1 MMPSAFTLCIIA
13 LITLAI
19 LGLPIGLSMIG
30 ASIFYLLF
38 SGLDLGTAAEQLLN
52 GLYNSYVLLAVPL
65 FILAADLMNTGSLTD
80 RLLNFCLVLVGRFR
94 GGLGHVNVVANVIF
108 AGMSGSAIADAVGIG
123 RIIIPMM
130 TREGRYP
137 IAYAGAISASAAI
150 IGPIIPPSIPMVV
163 YALVADTSIGYLFLG
178 GVIPGL
184 LLGVAFMVMN
194 TLIARR
200 RDYPVEP
207 PVPWRQ
213 VPRIALDAF
222 PALMLPVVLLFGI
235 YGGVMTPTEG
245 AAAAA
250 AYALLAA
257 ALIYRAMSFKQ
268 LYGVLL
274 SSAKATTSV
283 GMLIGGALV
292 FNYVVTIENIP
303 VSVQHFIAGFHL
315 SGYTYLLLVNAIL
328 LVLGCLLEGTTIL
341 LVVVPIMIPTAKALG
356 VDLVHFG
363 VVVVVNIMIGL
374 LTPPFGLLLFVVA
387 NMTKQPLMAIVREA
401 APFILVAIIVLAFI
415 TFVPETVLWLPRMMG
430 YKG

>member
-1 MMPSAFTLCIIA
+1 MPSAFTLCIVVLVA
-13 LITLAI
+13 LAT

-38 SGLDLGTAAEQLLN
+38 AGLDLGTAAEQLLN

-184 LLGVAFMVMN
+184 LLGMTFMVMN

-200 RDYPVEP
+200 RNYPVEP
-207 PVPWRQ
+207 PVPLRRI
-213 VPRIALDAF
+213 PRVALDAF

-257 ALIYRAMSFKQ
+257 ALIYRAMPFKQ
-268 LYGVLL
+268 LYGVLR

-303 VSVQHFIAGFHL
+303 LSVQHFMTGFHFT
-315 SGYTYLLLVNAIL
+315 GFTYLLLVNAIL

-341 LVVVPIMIPTAKALG
+341 LVIVPIMIPTAKALG
-356 VDLVHFG
+356 LDLVHFG

-374 LTPPFGLLLFVVA
+374 LTPPFGLLLFVIA

-401 APFILVAIIVLAFI
+401 APFILAAIVVLAFI
-415 TFVPETVLWLPRMMG
+415 SFVPETVLWLPRAVG

>member
-1 MMPSAFTLCIIA
+1 MPSAFTLCIVVLLA
-13 LITLAI
+13 LAA

-30 ASIFYLLF
+30 ASVFYLLLA
-38 SGLDLGTAAEQLLN
+38 GLDLGTAAEQLLN

-178 GVIPGL
+178 GVVPGL

-194 TLIARR
+194 TLTARR
-200 RDYPVEP
+200 RNYPVEP
-207 PVPWRQ
+207 PVPLRQ
-213 VPRIALDAF
+213 LPRITLSAF

-268 LYGVLL
+268 LYTVLL
-274 SSAKATTSV
+274 SSAKATTSI
-283 GMLIGGALV
+283 GMLIGGAMV
-292 FNYVVTIENIP
+292 FNYVVTIENVP
-303 VSVQHFIAGFHL
+303 VSVQHFISGFHL
-315 SGYTYLLLVNAIL
+315 SGFTFLLLVNAIL

-341 LVVVPIMIPTAKALG
+341 LVIVPIMIPTAKALG
-356 VDLVHFG
+356 LDLVHFG

-374 LTPPFGLLLFVVA
+374 LTPPFGLLLFVIA

-401 APFILVAIIVLAFI
+401 APFILAAILVLALI
-415 TFVPETVLWLPRMMG
+415 TFVPETVLWLPRAVG